1 MSYCVFWAISRL
13 LVPTFRNVGTKS
25 PDAGRLPKRL
35 ETVFII
41 CQQKCIEWML
51 FKNLLIYLLH
61 GAESFL
67 RSKLIFSY
75 TWNYPTFYG
84 TRRFII
90 AFTSAR
96 HVSLYWA
103 SFIQSICPHPT
114 SWRSILILSS
124 HLCLGLPSGL
134 FPSGFPTKILYTPL
148 LSPHTCYIPHP
159 RHFSRFDHPNKIGWG
174 VHIIKFLILCV
185 SLFPCYLDP
194 P

>member
-1 MSYCVFWAISRL
+1 MVWSI
-13 LVPTFRNVGTKS
+13 
-25 PDAGRLPKRL
+25 DLPLYSTEQSLSWKPNR
-35 ETVFII
+35 FSAS
-41 CQQKCIEWML
+41 QKKKIL
-51 FKNLLIYLLH
+51 
-61 GAESFL
+61 A
-67 RSKLIFSY
+67 
-75 TWNYPTFYG
+75 FYW
-84 TRRFII
+84 TRRLIT
-90 AFTSAR
+90 AYTSVTCPSTDLNPVHA
-96 HVSLYWA
+96 
-103 SFIQSICPHPT
+103 PHPF